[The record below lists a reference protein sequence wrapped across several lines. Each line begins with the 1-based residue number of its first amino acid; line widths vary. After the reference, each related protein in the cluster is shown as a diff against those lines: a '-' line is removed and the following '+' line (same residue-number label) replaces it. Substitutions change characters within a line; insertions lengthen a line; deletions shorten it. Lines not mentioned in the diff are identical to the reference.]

1 MRTCLVTGG
10 AGFIGSNLVRA
21 LLKQNCSVRILDNFS
36 TGRRSNIADIVKDI
50 QIVEGSIEDH
60 TTLQKSLNG
69 VETCFHF
76 AAIPSVEKSVRE
88 PLSSNDANITGTL
101 NVFLASKISGV
112 KRVIFASSSSVYGNA
127 KEMPLNES
135 LPRAPIS
142 PYGVT
147 KAAGEMYAQV
157 FSLLYDIDIVCLRY
171 FNVFGPYQNPASEY
185 AAVIPKFL
193 TCMMHGAAP
202 TIFGDGMQARDFT
215 YVDNVV
221 EANLK
226 VMAVPGRVSGIY
238 NIACGASMTLLEL
251 VQAMNSVLGAT
262 IAPEF
267 AAPRAGDIRQS
278 WADITLAK
286 QVLGYA
292 PVMTVRE
299 GLKKTAEWLAGQRNA

>member
-1 MRTCLVTGG
+1 MGTCLVTGG

-21 LLKQNCSVRILDNFS
+21 LLRRGCSVRILDNFS
-36 TGRRSNIADIVKDI
+36 TGRRSNIADIEKDI
-50 QIVEGSIEDH
+50 QVVEGSIEDH
-60 TTLQKSLNG
+60 STLHKSLNG

-101 NVFLASKISGV
+101 NVFLASKISAV
-112 KRVIFASSSSVYGNA
+112 KRVVFASSSSVYGNA
-127 KEMPLNES
+127 VEMPLKET
-135 LPRAPIS
+135 LPRTPIS

-171 FNVFGPYQNPASEY
+171 FNVFGPCQNPASEY

-193 TCMMHGAAP
+193 ACMMRGTSP
-202 TIFGDGMQARDFT
+202 TIFGDGLQARDFT

-226 VMAVPGRVSGIY
+226 VMSLPGRISGIF
-238 NIACGASMTLLEL
+238 NVACGASMTLLEL
-251 VQAMNSVLGAT
+251 VQAMNRVLGT
-262 IAPEF
+262 NMEPVF
-267 AAPRAGDIRQS
+267 SAPRAGDIRQS
-278 WADITLAK
+278 WADITRA
-286 QVLGYA
+286 QQALGYA
-292 PVMTVRE
+292 PVMTVPE
-299 GLKKTAEWLAGQRNA
+299 GLKKTAEWLAAHQGR